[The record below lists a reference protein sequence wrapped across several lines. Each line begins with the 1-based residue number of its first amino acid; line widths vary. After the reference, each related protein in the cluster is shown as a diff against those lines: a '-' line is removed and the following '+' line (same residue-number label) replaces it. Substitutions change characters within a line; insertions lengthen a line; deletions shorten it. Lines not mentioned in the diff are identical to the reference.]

1 MAPQTCER
9 APVTNGTC
17 LFIPSV
23 VLPIMRVKEVRRVI
37 GGLDGSFG
45 IVALFATKRGVNLG
59 MANQAVCHG
68 RKRSFGN

>member
-9 APVTNGTC
+9 ASVTNGTS

-23 VLPIMRVKEVRRVI
+23 VLPIMRVKKICGVI
-37 GGLDGSFG
+37 GGLDGGLG

-59 MANQAVCHG
+59 MANQAVSHS
-68 RKRSFGN
+68 RKRSLRN